1 MVPSEGGR
9 ERGERERE
17 RERAY
22 VCGVGGEKRE
32 YRKRGKEDRGEI
44 YKITTEVLN
53 TLLRYVAEL
62 KMENW

>member
-1 MVPSEGGR
+1 MCVG
-9 ERGERERE
+9 
-17 RERAY
+17 
-22 VCGVGGEKRE
+22 CGVGGEKRE